1 MLHITCAISI
11 SVRALFRSSAVF
23 SRRSSHRLRYHTK
36 SPVTAEGTPESSG
49 KRRIKEVPQLLGL
62 LEGSEIDLADYGLDE
77 DSPADDLAERLD
89 DMGLNAAIRN
99 MIVSV
104 LNQRDD

>member
-1 MLHITCAISI
+1 M
-11 SVRALFRSSAVF
+11 
-23 SRRSSHRLRYHTK
+23 
-36 SPVTAEGTPESSG
+36 
-49 KRRIKEVPQLLGL
+49 KE
-62 LEGSEIDLADYGLDE
+62 
-77 DSPADDLAERLD
+77 ADDLAERLD